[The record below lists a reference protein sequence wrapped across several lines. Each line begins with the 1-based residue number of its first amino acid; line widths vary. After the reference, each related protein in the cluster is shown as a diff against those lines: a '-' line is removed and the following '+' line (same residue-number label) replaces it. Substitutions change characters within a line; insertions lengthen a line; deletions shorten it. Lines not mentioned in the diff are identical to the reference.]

1 MVTCQLCLGRP
12 PPNPEA
18 LEVIEELLEE
28 GVFSDEGVILIEHLL
43 LTIEEREEVG
53 EPDLEELERANATD
67 EIANIFEGLIEEDI
81 SNRASE
87 YFRMVVDEY
96 RRASR
101 HSTRRAEHQRRM
113 EEQAEQQAEQD
124 DDNRRSEDED
134 SGGGKKAG
142 SGDEAGDGGGFRA
155 P

>member
-1 MVTCQLCLGRP
+1 M
-12 PPNPEA
+12 
-18 LEVIEELLEE
+18 
-28 GVFSDEGVILIEHLL
+28 ILIEHLL

-53 EPDLEELERANATD
+53 EPDLEELARANAKD

-113 EEQAEQQAEQD
+113 EEQAEQD
-124 DDNRRSEDED
+124 DDRWSEDEEN
-134 SGGGKKAG
+134 GRGKKAG
-142 SGDEAGDGGGFRA
+142 LSLIHISEPTR
-155 P
+155 PY